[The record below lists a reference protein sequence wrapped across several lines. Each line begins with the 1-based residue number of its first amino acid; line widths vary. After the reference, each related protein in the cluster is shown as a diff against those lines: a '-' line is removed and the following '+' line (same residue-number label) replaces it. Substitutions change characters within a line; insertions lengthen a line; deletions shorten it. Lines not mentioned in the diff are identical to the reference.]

1 MLTIIGTYEELHSA
15 LKELAAYLTEN
26 GASDDGIFKAKL
38 AVSELVTN
46 AIRHTERG
54 AAKVEWQV
62 KDALCELKITSL
74 PPYVPPKK
82 ESKCADVMSESGRG
96 LYLVKELSEN
106 CVIAENG
113 MFTIMVKIKD

>member
-74 PPYVPPKK
+74 PPYVPPK
-82 ESKCADVMSESGRG
+82 ECKCADVMSENGRG
-96 LYLVKELSEN
+96 LYLVNELSET